1 MLGIPRPSLVAALIA
16 CGGGAG
22 LGLPACAVGD
32 GAELRPEID
41 PTMPSVEA
49 PNDPR
54 PAQPT
59 GSAPPEDAAD
69 SPDDGE
75 SERAAAPSDAG
86 ATAPRPLP
94 GDVLITEVMYD
105 PSTPEPSTEWLELY
119 NTRSTPLS
127 LGDLTLV
134 NGVGRSH
141 AIAKGVVIAAGAYV
155 VLARSRAGAAAAK
168 IPAESVLYE
177 YGSGLGDTAGVL
189 LANGASGGI
198 ALRDGATVISEVLY
212 GGWFS
217 QAEGRSVQRKAVS
230 ASAPPSAA
238 SFCLS
243 DTPWAAGS
251 DKGTPG
257 AAGDCP

>member
-1 MLGIPRPSLVAALIA
+1 MLGIPRPPLVAALIA
-16 CGGGAG
+16 CGGA
-22 LGLPACAVGD
+22 GLPACAVGD
-32 GAELRPEID
+32 GPELRPEID
-41 PTMPSVEA
+41 PTMPTVEA

-59 GSAPPEDAAD
+59 GSAPPGDSAD
-69 SPDDGE
+69 SPDDEE
-75 SERAAAPSDAG
+75 SERAAAPSDADAD
-86 ATAPRPLP
+86 ATPPRPLP
-94 GDVLITEVMYD
+94 GEVLITEVMYD

-119 NTRSTPLS
+119 NTKATPLS

-141 AIAKGVVIAAGAYV
+141 TIAKGVVIAAGAYV

-168 IPAESVLYE
+168 IRAESVLYE

-230 ASAPPSAA
+230 ASASPSPAT
-238 SFCLS
+238 FCLS
-243 DTPWAAGS
+243 DNPWAAGS